1 MRDSSS
7 QMNRTWD
14 RVCSLLQDVPT
25 QGQFQSMSHAL
36 LLMLENVDRRKSKIV
51 TIKSSLDPATL
62 QDHHKQLVQ
71 IKQELLKSPSR
82 VASLQATS
90 HQLLVNAEGSDC
102 LGAKEKVHV
111 IGNRLKLLLKEVS
124 ITARIW
130 GS

>member
-71 IKQELLKSPSR
+71 IKQELLKSPPR